1 MMTVL
6 LREEVALA
14 VPLMNSLPVNVHV
27 TQSDQ
32 MIKQNAAPTSVPIPK
47 FANPCGTSDANF
59 GIKGTLANISF

>member
-14 VPLMNSLPVNVHV
+14 VPLMNSLPVIVHV

-32 MIKQNAAPTSVPIPK
+32 MIKQNAAPTR
-47 FANPCGTSDANF
+47 
-59 GIKGTLANISF
+59 L